1 LSATDPVQLNPDAV
15 QQRREARWSRMLATL
30 VEENAH
36 LEAYVSLLTERITEL
51 EAAQPTDPWGDQPE
65 K

>member
-1 LSATDPVQLNPDAV
+1 
-15 QQRREARWSRMLATL
+15 MLATL